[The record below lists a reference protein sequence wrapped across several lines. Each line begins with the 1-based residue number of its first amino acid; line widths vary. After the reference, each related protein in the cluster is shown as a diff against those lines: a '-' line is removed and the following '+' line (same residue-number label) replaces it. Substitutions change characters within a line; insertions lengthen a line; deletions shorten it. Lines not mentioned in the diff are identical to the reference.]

1 MKRVAN
7 ENNFFAD
14 YQALLSGSTREDVR
28 VRNTYEVDY
37 LTQYD
42 VEVTKIIEV
51 HLILGM
57 FGFDLTK
64 RTVWD
69 LNQLWNK
76 NS

>member
-7 ENNFFAD
+7 ENNIFAD
-14 YQALLSGSTREDVR
+14 YQALLSGSAREDVR

-64 RTVWD
+64 RTV
-69 LNQLWNK
+69 
-76 NS
+76 

>member
-1 MKRVAN
+1 MKWVAN
-7 ENNFFAD
+7 ENNIFAD

>member
-7 ENNFFAD
+7 ENNIFAD
-14 YQALLSGSTREDVR
+14 YQALMSGSTREHVR
-28 VRNTYEVDY
+28 VGNTYEVDY

-42 VEVTKIIEV
+42 IEVTKIIEV

-64 RTVWD
+64 RTV
-69 LNQLWNK
+69 
-76 NS
+76 